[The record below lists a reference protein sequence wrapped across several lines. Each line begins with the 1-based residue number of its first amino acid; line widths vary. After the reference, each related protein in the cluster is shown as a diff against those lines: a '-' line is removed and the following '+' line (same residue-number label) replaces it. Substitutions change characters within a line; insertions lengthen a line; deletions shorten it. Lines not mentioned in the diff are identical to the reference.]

1 MKLVVL
7 TVIVITVTLLPFSV
21 CVAAFLPEANGD
33 DFGLEYGETLALTA
47 RTAPKIDGN
56 LSDWFGAVWIAFD
69 SEKELLRGKGA
80 WKGVDDLSVVWSTLH
95 DDTNFYFAA
104 AVRDD
109 LFAPSGDAGKPWT
122 GDTIFLYIDWDNAGA
137 VVSSKPS
144 FAKIKGKAQVADF
157 SGGKNP
163 DVTKSDIAIVPN
175 ADLGKG
181 GMIYEVAMTFT
192 SLTNKK
198 ISSGVEIGFTPGYEE
213 GTDNPEKRA
222 GLVFMDWNGVN
233 PDQAN
238 QLGKLMFSAEAAAV
252 DPAGKLTTTWG
263 QLKRAGIH

>member
-1 MKLVVL
+1 MKSVIL
-7 TVIVITVTLLPFSV
+7 TVIVITVTLVSLSAW
-21 CVAAFLPEANGD
+21 AAGFLPKANGD

-47 RTAPKIDGN
+47 NTAPKIDGN
-56 LSDWFGAVWIAFD
+56 LSDWQGAVWIAFD
-69 SEKELLRGKGA
+69 SDKELLRGKGS
-80 WKGVDDLSVVWSTLH
+80 WKGVDDLSVVWSTLY

-109 LFAPSGDAGKPWT
+109 LFAPSGDPGKPWT

-157 SGGKNP
+157 TDGKNP

-181 GMIYEVAMTFT
+181 GMIYEVAMTFK
-192 SLTNKK
+192 SLTNVK
-198 ISSGVEIGFTPGYEE
+198 IKPGLEIGFTPGYEE

-238 QLGKLMFSAEAAAV
+238 QLGKLTFSAEAAAV
-252 DPAGKLTTTWG
+252 NPTGKLTTTWG
-263 QLKRAGIH
+263 QLKGAERH